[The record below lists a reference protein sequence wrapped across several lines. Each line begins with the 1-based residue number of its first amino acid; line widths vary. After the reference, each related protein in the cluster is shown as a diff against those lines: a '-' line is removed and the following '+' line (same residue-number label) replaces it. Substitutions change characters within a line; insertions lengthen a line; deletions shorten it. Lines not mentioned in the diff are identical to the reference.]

1 MVELA
6 GAPKWGLR
14 MMRVMGKRTV
24 ISLKN
29 IWKTYQMGDVKVNA
43 LREFSLDIEEGDYMV
58 VMGPSGSGKSTFL
71 QITGCLDKPT
81 KGELFIDGI
90 NTSNMSDNQLAAI
103 RNKKIGFVFQS
114 FNLLSKMSAQ
124 ENGALPLVYSGMRLR
139 KRMSRAKEL
148 LEQVGLGDRI
158 HHRPNELSGGQQ
170 QRVAIARAL
179 ANNPPVVLADEPTG
193 NLDSKSSQEILQIL
207 KKLHEAGK
215 TIIVV
220 THDPDM
226 IHDGNTIV
234 HILDGQIE
242 KIERKN

>member
-1 MVELA
+1 MGDSVVLA
-6 GAPKWGLR
+6 
-14 MMRVMGKRTV
+14 
-24 ISLKN
+24 LKN
-29 IWKTYQMGDVKVNA
+29 IWKIYQMGDIRVNA
-43 LREFSLDIEEGDYMV
+43 LKDFSLDIQEGDYMV

-81 KGELFIDGI
+81 KGEVLIDSV

-103 RNKKIGFVFQS
+103 RNQKLGFVFQS
-114 FNLLSKMSAQ
+114 FNLLSKMTAQ
-124 ENGALPLVYSGMRLR
+124 ENSALPLIYSGASRR
-139 KRMSRAKEL
+139 KRMNRTQEL

-170 QRVAIARAL
+170 QRVAIARSL

-193 NLDSKSSQEILQIL
+193 NLDSKSSEEILKIL
-207 KKLHEAGK
+207 KNLHESGK

-220 THDPDM
+220 THDPEM
-226 IHDGNTIV
+226 IHQGNTVV

-242 KIERKN
+242 KIERKT

>member
-1 MVELA
+1 
-6 GAPKWGLR
+6 

>member
-1 MVELA
+1 
-6 GAPKWGLR
+6 
-14 MMRVMGKRTV
+14 MGDHKANEQVNGIEKTV
-24 ISLKN
+24 VLSLKN
-29 IWKTYQMGDVKVNA
+29 IWKVYQMGDVKVNA
-43 LREFSLDIEEGDYMV
+43 LRDFSLDIEEGDYIV
-58 VMGPSGSGKSTFL
+58 IMGPSGSGKSTFL

-81 KGELFIDGI
+81 KGEVLIDGV
-90 NTSNMSDNQLAAI
+90 NTSKMNDNQLASI
-103 RNKKIGFVFQS
+103 RNKKLGFVFQS
-114 FNLLSKMSAQ
+114 FNLLSKMTAQ
-124 ENGALPLVYSGMRLR
+124 ENGALPLIYNGIKRK
-139 KRMSRAKEL
+139 KRMDRARVL

-193 NLDSKSSQEILQIL
+193 NLDSKSSEEILRIL
-207 KKLHEAGK
+207 KRLHQSGK

-220 THDPDM
+220 THDPEM
-226 IHDGNTIV
+226 IHQGNTVV

>member
-1 MVELA
+1 
-6 GAPKWGLR
+6 
-14 MMRVMGKRTV
+14 MGDSV
-24 ISLKN
+24 VLSLKN
-29 IWKTYQMGDVKVNA
+29 IWKIYQMGDIRVNA
-43 LREFSLDIEEGDYMV
+43 LKDFSLDIPEGDYIV

-81 KGELFIDGI
+81 KGEVLIDGV

-103 RNKKIGFVFQS
+103 RNKKLGFVFQS

-124 ENGALPLVYSGMRLR
+124 ENGALPLIYSGASRR
-139 KRMSRAKEL
+139 KRMKRAQEL

-179 ANNPPVVLADEPTG
+179 ANDPPVVLADEPTG
-193 NLDSKSSQEILQIL
+193 NLDSKSSEEILKIL
-207 KKLHEAGK
+207 KNLHESGK

-220 THDPDM
+220 THDPEM
-226 IHDGNTIV
+226 IHQGNTIV

-242 KIERKN
+242 KIERKT